1 MGEQKLSCCVVRDLL
16 PSYVEELTESETG
29 QLVREHLA
37 SCPECSRIEAKMLTQ
52 PDIGHAPA
60 PKLGFLR
67 RYRLRQLLSA
77 LLAAI
82 VTVAVMCLLYSSEFK
97 YQNTE
102 AGRLAAVEDF
112 VTQDMPAP
120 YSGEEPPRLVTGTPL
135 TVHAWAEQGDSLYL
149 FYTADTEDNIHGFVT
164 LERGINGR
172 YRPLDAIVAPSGK
185 TAGVTGISDTESKTY
200 ELAAYNCR
208 GIYSAELSFHVYYD
222 GFIKAASMTVDI
234 DSPDFLK
241 LYSFSEL
248 CEKLG
253 VEYDGLDTSAPF
265 SLRSVKL
272 MDEDGNDV
280 TSQYTDES
288 ADQSWTGG
296 VGAAETG
303 MVYVFM
309 AIAAVVGI
317 ILVRFFL
324 KND

>member
-1 MGEQKLSCCVVRDLL
+1 MNENKLSCCVVRDLL
-16 PSYVEELTESETG
+16 PAYIEGLTESGTSE
-29 QLVREHLA
+29 LVSEHLA
-37 SCPECSRIEAKMLTQ
+37 SCPDCGRIEAEMRSQ
-52 PDIGHAPA
+52 PAVERAPA

-77 LLAAI
+77 LLAAL

-120 YSGEEPPRLVTGTPL
+120 YSGEEPPKLVTGTPL
-135 TVHAWAEQGDSLYL
+135 TVHAWAERGDRLYL
-149 FYTADTEDNIHGFVT
+149 FYTADTEDNIQGFVE

-172 YRPLDAIVAPSGK
+172 YRPLDSIVAPSQK
-185 TAGVTGISDTESKTY
+185 TAGIAGLNRSESETY
-200 ELAAYNCR
+200 MLAAYNCR
-208 GIYSAELSFHVYYD
+208 GIYSAELSFHVYYG

-248 CEKLG
+248 TEMLG
-253 VEYDGLDTSAPF
+253 LEYDGLDTVAAF
-265 SLRSVKL
+265 SIRSVKL
-272 MDEDGNDV
+272 LDENGNDV
-280 TSQYTDES
+280 TAQYTDES
-288 ADQSWTGG
+288 VDQSWAGG

-303 MVYVFM
+303 AVYVFM
-309 AIAAVVGI
+309 AIAAILGI

-324 KND
+324 KKS